1 MAKDIGVGIIG
12 IGMGLTLAAINRDPD
27 SRLEVRG
34 LCATRPDRLE
44 AAARKWGIGYVTTDY
59 RELIARPDVDVVG
72 VYSPDH
78 LHFEHARAAL
88 EAGKH
93 VVCTKPLV
101 TRLEDAVELV
111 RLVDHSGL
119 KLLVGQTMRFDPQ
132 FATAKRMVEDGDL
145 GEIAWAEAHY
155 VHDLRHV
162 LPRTP
167 WRLTSPQDLMYGGA
181 SHPVD
186 LLRWFFGSVRTVHAL
201 ASKGRIM
208 PDYPLPDNFLLNLE
222 FEGGPIARVL
232 GSYGVVHPP
241 LPMMGL
247 GLYGDRGSLQADF
260 TDQRGGQVRYVLDKV
275 ETLPVATLAFEPER
289 EGAYGH
295 GQTVLRYL
303 RHFEECLVA
312 GKEPSPSV
320 RDGARSVA
328 TCAAA
333 WESVRTGK
341 VAAVFDDF

>member
-1 MAKDIGVGIIG
+1 MAKDIGIGVIG
-12 IGMGLTLAAINRDPD
+12 IGMGLSLAAINHDPA
-27 SRLEVRG
+27 SRLEVRA
-34 LCATRPDRLE
+34 LCASRRERVE
-44 AAARKWGIGYVTTDY
+44 AAAREVGAGFATTDY

-88 EAGKH
+88 EAGKD
-93 VVCTKPLV
+93 VICTKPMV
-101 TRLEDAVELV
+101 TRVEDAAALV
-111 RLVDHSGL
+111 RLVERSGR

-132 FATAKRMVEDGDL
+132 FATAKRMVADGDL

-162 LPRTP
+162 LPHTP
-167 WRLTSPQDLMYGGA
+167 WRLTAPQDLMYGGV
-181 SHPVD
+181 SHPID
-186 LLRWFFGSVRTVHAL
+186 LLSWFFGPVRTVHAL

-222 FEGGPIARVL
+222 FERGPIARVL
-232 GSYGVVHPP
+232 GAYGVVHPP

-247 GLYGDRGSLQADF
+247 GLYGDRGSLWADF
-260 TDQRGGQVRYVLDKV
+260 TDQRGGRVQYVLDKV
-275 ETLPVATLAFEPER
+275 ETLPVATMTFEPER

-295 GQTVLRYL
+295 GQTVMRYL
-303 RHFEECLVA
+303 QHFEACLQS
-312 GKEPSPSV
+312 GGEPSPGV

-333 WESVRTGK
+333 WASIRTGK
-341 VAAVFDDF
+341 AVTVAADF